1 MRDQQHM
8 ACGTKMVNRTASS
21 SGSLGVNAGSLAVA
35 DSTMERYPHGG
46 QYLADSTW

>member
-8 ACGTKMVNRTASS
+8 AGGTKKVKRIASS
-21 SGSLGVNAGSLAVA
+21 SGSFGVYAGSLAVA